1 MPPVFGPVSPSPARL
16 WSCAVPIGRTSV
28 PSQSTKNDASSPLMT
43 SSITTSAP
51 APPKAPPN
59 MSSMAA
65 SASATVSA
73 TITPLP
79 AASPS
84 ALTTMGAPCA
94 RTWSF
99 AGPAAVNRAQA
110 AVGAPAASQIALV
123 KCFEASSSAAACEG
137 PNTKRPASR
146 SRSLTPAASGAS
158 GPMMINSI
166 ALPSQKLTT
175 AAPFSISR
183 LAHSAICAMPALPGA
198 TISLSHLGFC
208 ITAQA
213 MLCSRPPPP
222 RIRIFMPP
230 LSCLALPDRRS
241 KVGRRQTQ
249 GAGMSDL
256 IDDPIEGEN
265 APEFSVSEISGAV
278 KRVVEGEFAHVR
290 VKGEVGR
297 VSRPRSGHVYMDL
310 KDDRAVLAGVIWKGV
325 AARLSVQPEEGMEVV
340 ATGRLTTF
348 PGQSRYQIVIEDLKP
363 AGMGALMAMLEKR
376 KAQLAS
382 EGLFAPER
390 KKKLPY
396 LPEVIGVV
404 TSPSGAVI
412 RDILH
417 RLRDRFPRKVLIW
430 PVAVQ
435 GEKCAP
441 EVTRAI
447 EGFNRLTPGG
457 ALPRPDLLIVA
468 RGGGS
473 IEDLW
478 GFNEEIVA
486 RAAAESDIPLI
497 SAVGHE
503 TDTTLIDF
511 VSDQRAPTPTA
522 AAEIAVPV
530 RLELLGWVGDQ
541 QARMVRAVSQRMQ
554 TRDQRLRD
562 LARALPRADALMA
575 GPTQRLDLM
584 ADLLP
589 RALTRSVDLRRGRLI
604 EAAASLRPSL
614 LSRGLAEQQR
624 RYDQTGSRLAPGLSR
639 VVDTKRE
646 ALARRADRLNVS
658 QINRDLATRRERF
671 EALAR
676 RLSGAGQAQ
685 VRDWRTRLDAM
696 ERLRETLG
704 YKETL
709 KRGYAVVRGDDA
721 VVTRKETAATASVLE
736 IEFAD
741 GRLKLGAAAATGA
754 RPAAKPKPKPPEQ
767 GSLF

>member
-1 MPPVFGPVSPSPARL
+1 
-16 WSCAVPIGRTSV
+16 
-28 PSQSTKNDASSPLMT
+28 
-43 SSITTSAP
+43 
-51 APPKAPPN
+51 
-59 MSSMAA
+59 
-65 SASATVSA
+65 
-73 TITPLP
+73 
-79 AASPS
+79 
-84 ALTTMGAPCA
+84 
-94 RTWSF
+94 
-99 AGPAAVNRAQA
+99 
-110 AVGAPAASQIALV
+110 
-123 KCFEASSSAAACEG
+123 
-137 PNTKRPASR
+137 
-146 SRSLTPAASGAS
+146 
-158 GPMMINSI
+158 
-166 ALPSQKLTT
+166 
-175 AAPFSISR
+175 
-183 LAHSAICAMPALPGA
+183 
-198 TISLSHLGFC
+198 
-208 ITAQA
+208 
-213 MLCSRPPPP
+213 
-222 RIRIFMPP
+222 
-230 LSCLALPDRRS
+230 
-241 KVGRRQTQ
+241 
-249 GAGMSDL
+249 MSDL
-256 IDDPIEGEN
+256 IDDPRPGQN
-265 APEFSVSEISGAV
+265 LPEYSVTEVSGAV
-278 KRVVEGEFAHVR
+278 KKTLEGAFGRIRVR
-290 VKGEVGR
+290 GEVGR
-297 VSRPRSGHVYMDL
+297 VFTARSGHLYYDV
-310 KDDRAVLAGVIWKGV
+310 KDDRNVLACTTWKGQV
-325 AARLSVQPEEGMEVV
+325 SNLSVVPEEGLEVV
-340 ATGRLTTF
+340 VTGRMTSF
-348 PGQSRYQIVIEDLKP
+348 GGQSKYNLNVDEVTV
-363 AGMGALMAMLEKR
+363 AGEGALMAMLEKR
-376 KAQLAS
+376 NKAYAA
-382 EGLFAPER
+382 EGLFDAGR
-390 KKKLPY
+390 KRRLPY
-396 LPEVIGVV
+396 LPDIIGVI

-417 RLRDRFPRKVLIW
+417 RLRDRFPRKVLVW

-435 GEKCAP
+435 GAACAP
-441 EVTRAI
+441 DVAQAI
-447 EGFNRLTPGG
+447 AGFNGLTSGG

-478 GFNEEIVA
+478 GFNEDAVV
-486 RAAAESDIPLI
+486 RAAAASEIPLI

-503 TDTTLIDF
+503 TDTTLIDH
-511 VSDQRAPTPTA
+511 VADQRAPTPTA

-530 RLELLGWVGDQ
+530 RLDLLGWVGDQ
-541 QARMVRAVSQRMQ
+541 HARMARAVSQRMQ

-562 LARALPRADALMA
+562 MARALPRPDMLLS

-584 ADLLP
+584 SDRLP